1 MNILKS
7 VLAIML
13 VFGIAVI
20 GFAYSGIFNV
30 AATQSHD
37 PVSSWLLETTR
48 ERSIEARLSDIQAPD
63 LSDEKLRLAGINDF
77 DSMCTECHTA
87 PGRPPSSL
95 AKGLNPPA
103 PDLAEAA
110 LEESAEMLF
119 WVTRNGIRMTG
130 MPSWGVTHDDDDI
143 WPVIAFLQVLPD
155 LDGYSYQEM
164 LESAEGE
171 GHHAE

>member
-1 MNILKS
+1 MNILKPVLGIVL
-7 VLAIML
+7 VLA
-13 VFGIAVI
+13 VAAI

-37 PVSSWLLETTR
+37 PLSSWLLETTR
-48 ERSIEARLSDIQAPD
+48 ERSIETRLGDIQAPD
-63 LSDEKLRLAGINDF
+63 LDDEKLQLAGISDF

-87 PGRPPSSL
+87 PGRLPSSL
-95 AKGLNPPA
+95 AQGLNPPA

-119 WVTRNGIRMTG
+119 WVTKNGIRMTG
-130 MPSWGVTHDDDDI
+130 MPSWGVTHDDNDI
-143 WPVIAFLQVLPD
+143 WPVIAFLKVLPD
-155 LDGYSYQEM
+155 LDGYSYLEM

>member
-7 VLAIML
+7 VLASVL
-13 VFGIAVI
+13 VLAVGVI
-20 GFAYSGIFNV
+20 GFVYSGIFNV

-48 ERSIEARLSDIQAPD
+48 ERSIEARLGDIQTPD
-63 LSDEKLRLAGINDF
+63 LSDEKLRLAGVNDF
-77 DSMCTECHTA
+77 DSMCAECHTA
-87 PGRPPSSL
+87 PGRLPSPL
-95 AKGLNPPA
+95 AQGLNPPA

-110 LEESAEMLF
+110 LEESVEMLF
-119 WVTRNGIRMTG
+119 WATKYGIRMTG